1 VKQMDAKLI
10 PSTVV
15 EALGRGGAQEFD
27 DLLKQVQKYQSGINE
42 TEFSRIMMEMEI
54 QGLVRV
60 TKMAKGKRRIEL
72 A

>member
-1 VKQMDAKLI
+1 MDAKLI

-15 EALGRGGAQEFD
+15 ESLGRSGAMEFD
-27 DLLKQVQKYQSGINE
+27 DLLKQVQKYQKNINE
-42 TEFSRIMMEMEI
+42 NEFSKLLMDMEI

>member
-1 VKQMDAKLI
+1 MDAKLI
-10 PSTVV
+10 PSTIV
-15 EALGRGGAQEFD
+15 EALGKGGALEFD
-27 DLLKQVQKYQSGINE
+27 DLLKQVQKYQNGINE
-42 TEFSRIMMEMEI
+42 VELERIVMEMEI

>member
-1 VKQMDAKLI
+1 MDTKLI

-27 DLLKQVQKYQSGINE
+27 DLFKQVQKYQSDINE
-42 TEFSRIMMEMEI
+42 TEFSKILMEMEI
-54 QGLVRV
+54 QGLIRV
-60 TKMAKGKRRIEL
+60 TRMTKGRKRIEL

>member
-1 VKQMDAKLI
+1 MDVKLI

-15 EALGRGGAQEFD
+15 EALGKSGAQEFD

-42 TEFSRIMMEMEI
+42 TEFVRLLMDMEI

>member
-1 VKQMDAKLI
+1 LDAKLI

-15 EALGRGGAQEFD
+15 EALGRSGAMEFD
-27 DLLKQVQKYQSGINE
+27 DLLKQVQKYQKNINE
-42 TEFSRIMMEMEI
+42 NEFGKLLMDMEI

>member
-1 VKQMDAKLI
+1 MDAKLI

-15 EALGRGGAQEFD
+15 EALGRSGAQEFD

-42 TEFSRIMMEMEI
+42 DEFGKILMEMEI

-72 A
+72 S

>member
-1 VKQMDAKLI
+1 MDAKLI

-15 EALGRGGAQEFD
+15 EALGKNGAQEFD
-27 DLLKQVQKYQSGINE
+27 DLLKQVQKFQEDINE
-42 TEFSRIMMEMEI
+42 TEFGKILMEMEI

-72 A
+72 S

>member
-1 VKQMDAKLI
+1 MDEKLI

-15 EALGRGGAQEFD
+15 EALGKNGAMEFD
-27 DLLKQVQKYQSGINE
+27 DLLKQVQKYQNGINE
-42 TEFSRIMMEMEI
+42 VEFGYLLMDMEI
-54 QGLVRV
+54 QGIVRV

>member
-1 VKQMDAKLI
+1 MDAKLI

-15 EALGRGGAQEFD
+15 EALGKSGAMEFD
-27 DLLKQVQKYQSGINE
+27 DLLKQVQKYQKNINE
-42 TEFSRIMMEMEI
+42 NELGSLLMDMEI

-72 A
+72 V

>member
-1 VKQMDAKLI
+1 MDVKLI
-10 PSTVV
+10 PSTII

-27 DLLKQVQKYQSGINE
+27 DLLKQVQKYQSDINQ
-42 TEFSRIMMEMEI
+42 TELGKILMEMEI

-72 A
+72 S

>member
-1 VKQMDAKLI
+1 MDAKLI

-15 EALGRGGAQEFD
+15 EALGKNGAQEFD
-27 DLLKQVQKYQSGINE
+27 DLLKQVQKFQKDINE
-42 TEFSRIMMEMEI
+42 TEFGKILMEMEI

-60 TKMAKGKRRIEL
+60 TRMARGKRRIEL

>member
-1 VKQMDAKLI
+1 MDAKLI

-27 DLLKQVQKYQSGINE
+27 DLLKQVQKYQSGVNE
-42 TEFSRIMMEMEI
+42 AEFSKILMEMEI

-60 TKMAKGKRRIEL
+60 TRMTRGKRRIEL

>member
-1 VKQMDAKLI
+1 MDVKLI

-27 DLLKQVQKYQSGINE
+27 ELLNQVQKYQSGINE
-42 TEFSRIMMEMEI
+42 TEFSKILMEMEI

-60 TKMAKGKRRIEL
+60 IRMARGKRRIEL